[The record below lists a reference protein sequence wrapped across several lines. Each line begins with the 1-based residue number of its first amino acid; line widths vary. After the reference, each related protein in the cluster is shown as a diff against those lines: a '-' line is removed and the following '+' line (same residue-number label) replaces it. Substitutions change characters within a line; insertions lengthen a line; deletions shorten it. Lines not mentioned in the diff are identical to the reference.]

1 MLKMKILF
9 FTALFVVVGLVTGL
23 FLSQYV
29 PDRFLGNPETL
40 ALNNSIIVVSN

>member
-1 MLKMKILF
+1 MRKLVA
-9 FTALFVVVGLVTGL
+9 TALLIVVGLGTGL

-29 PDRFLGNPETL
+29 PDRFLGNPEPL